1 MHELLSAYPVIIELP
16 VLWGDMDAYSHVN
29 NTVYFRYFE
38 SARIA
43 YFERIKLYEL
53 RDATGI
59 GPILGSVQC
68 RFRLPLTYPDTIS
81 VGARV
86 IEVAA
91 DRFTVEH
98 SIVSQHHQK
107 IAAQGSGV
115 VVAYDYRI
123 QKKAVWPAEVNPR
136 IQLLEEQG
144 GAGG

>member
-1 MHELLSAYPVIIELP
+1 MQELLAEYQVIIELP

-43 YFERIKLYEL
+43 YFERIQLYEL

-81 VGARV
+81 VGSRV
-86 IEVAA
+86 TEIQD
-91 DRFTVEH
+91 DRFEIEH
-98 SIVSQHHQK
+98 AVVSHRHQK
-107 IAAQGSGV
+107 IAAQGAGI
-115 VVAYDYRI
+115 VVAYDYRA
-123 QKKAVWPAEVNPR
+123 QKKAVWPDEVTLHIR
-136 IQLLEEQG
+136 QLEGQG
-144 GAGG
+144 RDRG